1 MLIPL
6 SVVRHFVE
14 AGWYLGRAIE
24 LPPTYPEGHAATEIL
39 LEFCGLKIGE
49 RGAGIE
55 CAQSYVAFEPL
66 GEPVEEILEL
76 EKVLQTQI
84 LGIGTADYLDLY
96 ADAQGHVFAFADVS
110 GGVYFAGRSMFEAAE
125 RLLLGR
131 YLMPLLL
138 PSQASV
144 GFYGQELYPADKR
157 LFSLEDLGPTR

>member
-24 LPPTYPEGHAATEIL
+24 LPPTYLEGHAATEIL

-55 CAQSYVAFEPL
+55 CAQNYVAFEPL
-66 GEPVEEILEL
+66 GEPDEEILEL
-76 EKVLQTQI
+76 EKVLQTQL

-96 ADAQGHVFAFADVS
+96 ADAQGHVFAFAGVS
-110 GGVYFAGRSMFEAAE
+110 GGVYFAGQSIFEAVE

-138 PSQASV
+138 PSQTSV
-144 GFYGQELYPADKR
+144 GFYGHELYPGDER